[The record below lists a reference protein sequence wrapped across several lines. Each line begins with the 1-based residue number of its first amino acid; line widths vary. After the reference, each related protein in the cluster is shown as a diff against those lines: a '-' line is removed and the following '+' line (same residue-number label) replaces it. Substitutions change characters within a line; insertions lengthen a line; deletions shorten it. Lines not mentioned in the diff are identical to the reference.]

1 MGFFYYVKKLKNTSL
16 KCVDESYD
24 KKKIIIDQLI
34 TNLKNNIEIINNKSL
49 ETNENNSHSIA
60 INMLTISIAIM
71 TNIWKVWKI
80 LLKPK

>member
-16 KCVDESYD
+16 KRVDESYD

-60 INMLTISIAIM
+60 INMLAISTAIM